1 MKNNFVWCCLFS
13 ITFLCTCCVS
23 RSNSD
28 GEKGT
33 IVDFGNLKPT
43 NASSLMADYSYVALE
58 SPEGALFGNMNQIEI
73 YNDKIYILDNNKSNA
88 LYVFTTD
95 GKYITK
101 LEGVGDG
108 PGEFISPHSFWI
120 DRSGFIFILD
130 RQLNRL
136 LKYQLSDLHFLDN
149 IVLPAPAPLSFASI
163 PNQDLYIYY
172 YPLRKNDVFS
182 GKQVIIAD
190 GAGNVVHQCY
200 DGPPS
205 GKILHGSAT
214 NFYLFNDRIRI
225 YPHFSNEIYE
235 LSNDSLNCCYA
246 FAWGDLTL
254 PPAELFEKYTSDD
267 IMKEVLT
274 GENDWIRLLY
284 VYELEEQLVVKYY
297 IKREFYLS
305 VWHKKTDKT
314 MNVKSEN
321 IVDDLGMGGRF
332 PLPVAIHQDKIIGA
346 IYPFDV
352 DREKV
357 TDKRLIALLDNNPED
372 SNPILV
378 FYRLN

>member
-1 MKNNFVWCCLFS
+1 MKFNWFALFG
-13 ITFLCTCCVS
+13 IMFLCSCCV
-23 RSNSD
+23 NPPNTNKT
-28 GEKGT
+28 EEAT
-33 IVDFGNLKPT
+33 VDFGNLKPT

-172 YPLRKNDVFS
+172 Y
-182 GKQVIIAD
+182 
-190 GAGNVVHQCY
+190 
-200 DGPPS
+200 
-205 GKILHGSAT
+205 
-214 NFYLFNDRIRI
+214 
-225 YPHFSNEIYE
+225 
-235 LSNDSLNCCYA
+235 
-246 FAWGDLTL
+246 
-254 PPAELFEKYTSDD
+254 
-267 IMKEVLT
+267 
-274 GENDWIRLLY
+274 
-284 VYELEEQLVVKYY
+284 
-297 IKREFYLS
+297 
-305 VWHKKTDKT
+305 
-314 MNVKSEN
+314 
-321 IVDDLGMGGRF
+321 
-332 PLPVAIHQDKIIGA
+332 
-346 IYPFDV
+346 
-352 DREKV
+352 
-357 TDKRLIALLDNNPED
+357 
-372 SNPILV
+372 
-378 FYRLN
+378 